1 MTSRSLFQALAVVLL
16 IFNHKTLMSQKLPC
30 KLHKNGYQVLMMTAT
45 NGYLDMLVRT
55 TTEHNGTMYL
65 VDLKTTNVDSY
76 GRRLKL
82 FAPGYKT
89 EDSPLFETINWL
101 RPVPEYLKKHN
112 KRLVKL
118 NLIARK
124 YLGNSQKMSNYAEF
138 LASPDP
144 GGNGDVGGGDGLQLT
159 PAYYFVMTKKGVD
172 DVVKLRSK
180 LAERFVVVSDN
191 KYGGFVWIL
200 PPAGPSSS
208 QSGHRLN
215 GSILAT
221 IDFVDELKDSKLLMP
236 AIPFTSSTTS
246 HDDRKIN
253 PDIKYLL
260 ATVTNITSGSSK
272 SSSPPQH
279 RLHFTKLAPETVV
292 PKLYDSGPLPPPE
305 YLPADHFALFGF
317 LFGGVVHL
325 IDFHTGSAYLFN
337 DPSAKITNNKSKP
350 ITARLHTVPLDEYF
364 ACTEEEWQR
373 KDISKPDDDEV
384 NKIVAIISQ
393 YALPASIALGALI
406 LTATLAAACLCV
418 RKRRRTTA
426 TGATVASE
434 SFQKPRPV
442 GLRGLA
448 YSHHQQN
455 PYLYKQTGRE
465 SPSSSNRYQSDS
477 GRDREEG
484 EGSRTADYL
493 APARR
498 PQASRVH
505 QQRSQHASRAP
516 PPPPPPRRRG
526 GGAKVTRDKQQAR
539 NRPTSTS
546 PSSGA
551 TTSSSSAATTPS
563 TGKPSAG
570 GGGSGRGGSSGG
582 GKRTPPPPPPPS
594 ILLLNTPAGKQQ
606 PKLKQKQLDP
616 EMATMVMGATT
627 VTPATSAFQR

>member
-1 MTSRSLFQALAVVLL
+1 
-16 IFNHKTLMSQKLPC
+16 
-30 KLHKNGYQVLMMTAT
+30 
-45 NGYLDMLVRT
+45 
-55 TTEHNGTMYL
+55 
-65 VDLKTTNVDSY
+65 
-76 GRRLKL
+76 
-82 FAPGYKT
+82 
-89 EDSPLFETINWL
+89 
-101 RPVPEYLKKHN
+101 
-112 KRLVKL
+112 
-118 NLIARK
+118 
-124 YLGNSQKMSNYAEF
+124 
-138 LASPDP
+138 
-144 GGNGDVGGGDGLQLT
+144 
-159 PAYYFVMTKKGVD
+159 
-172 DVVKLRSK
+172 
-180 LAERFVVVSDN
+180 
-191 KYGGFVWIL
+191 
-200 PPAGPSSS
+200 
-208 QSGHRLN
+208 
-215 GSILAT
+215 
-221 IDFVDELKDSKLLMP
+221 MP

-246 HDDRKIN
+246 HDDRKVKKTPFPPILDLNHYHHNNHHTKIN

-292 PKLYDSGPLPPPE
+292 PKLYDSGPLSPPE

-350 ITARLHTVPLDEYF
+350 ITARLHSVPLDEYF

-455 PYLYKQTGRE
+455 PYLYKQAGRE

-505 QQRSQHASRAP
+505 QQRSQHASRAPP

-570 GGGSGRGGSSGG
+570 GGGSGRGRSSGG

-594 ILLLNTPAGKQQ
+594 ILLLNTPAGKQ
-606 PKLKQKQLDP
+606 PKQKQKLDP

-627 VTPATSAFQR
+627 VTPATSAVSLIFFL